1 MKLITCIKQVPASSE
16 VSIDPDTGVLVRD
29 GKNVKMNP
37 YDLYALE
44 ASFVIG
50 EMSNNAH
57 IHAITMGPPSAQSV
71 LREALH
77 TGADDA
83 TLMTDKRFAGAD
95 VWATSYTLAQMIKKI
110 GSYDLVVC
118 GKQTTDGDTAQVG
131 PEIAEC
137 LGIPHVPYVK
147 EVLKVTDREITVKSG
162 YDGYE
167 EIVQVKLPCL
177 ITIEKGTWVPRLP
190 SYLRKKIF
198 QSKTIASISLSAL
211 EDNNPEHYGLF
222 GSPTQVEAVFPPDR
236 RQETKHFNGNG
247 KLMAEVI
254 SEILKKHRFL

>member
-1 MKLITCIKQVPASSE
+1 MRIITCIKQVPASSE
-16 VSIDPDTGVLVRD
+16 VSVDPKTGVLVRD

-44 ASFVIG
+44 ASFVMK
-50 EMSNNAH
+50 EMSNSTNV
-57 IHAITMGPPSAQSV
+57 HAITMGPPSAEAV

-77 TGADDA
+77 MGADDA

-95 VWATSYTLAQMIKKI
+95 VWATSYTLAQLIKKI

-118 GKQTTDGDTAQVG
+118 GRQTTDGDTAQVG

-147 EVLKVTDREITVKSG
+147 EILSLSQEYITLKSS

-167 EIVQVKLPCL
+167 ELVQVSLPCL
-177 ITIEKGTWVPRLP
+177 LTIEKGTWIPRLP
-190 SYLRKKIF
+190 SYLRKQKYL
-198 QSKTIASISLSAL
+198 SKSIPSVTLGML
-211 EDNNPEHYGLF
+211 KDNNPEHYGLF
-222 GSPTQVEAVFPPDR
+222 GSPTQVEAIFPPDQ
-236 RQETKHFNGNG
+236 RQETIRLQGNG
-247 KLMAEVI
+247 KTMA
-254 SEILKKHRFL
+254 SAFHDILKKHRFL